1 MQIHTFCH
9 FYMCTI
15 TNTPTICLRVSLC
28 LCIVLCCIDSYPL
41 YPSITLTHLYTQW
54 LLLWA
59 INLKTTYTHHKHYE
73 CSCKLYGC
81 ISEKKTK
88 NFLAW
93 SKVKKS
99 TGRTQSQQSPW
110 HRASLASTTSSS
122 SSSSSVAALRTCCIR
137 REKEATNTS
146 MGIGNIVTLSSSI
159 SGVNAQ

>member
-15 TNTPTICLRVSLC
+15 TNTPTICLRVSLR
-28 LCIVLCCIDSYPL
+28 LWIVLCCIDSYPL
-41 YPSITLTHLYTQW
+41 YPPITLTHLYTQW

-81 ISEKKTK
+81 ISKKK
-88 NFLAW
+88 RKFFLLE
-93 SKVKKS
+93 VKE
-99 TGRTQSQQSPW
+99 GRTQSQQSPW

-146 MGIGNIVTLSSSI
+146 MGISNIVTLSSSI
-159 SGVNAQ
+159 SGVNVQ

>member
-15 TNTPTICLRVSLC
+15 TNTPTICLRVALC
-28 LCIVLCCIDSYPL
+28 LWLVLCCIDSYPL
-41 YPSITLTHLYTQW
+41 YPPITLTHLYTQW

-81 ISEKKTK
+81 ISKKK
-88 NFLAW
+88 KRKFFLLEVKW
-93 SKVKKS
+93 KKS

-122 SSSSSVAALRTCCIR
+122 SPSPSVAALRTCCIR

-146 MGIGNIVTLSSSI
+146 MGISKLRYVVIKYKWR
-159 SGVNAQ
+159 